1 MPPAPAV
8 GMAQMTREQEL
19 RMLKDQAE
27 MLENQLKQIK
37 KRLEELGE

>member
-1 MPPAPAV
+1 
-8 GMAQMTREQEL
+8 MTREQEL